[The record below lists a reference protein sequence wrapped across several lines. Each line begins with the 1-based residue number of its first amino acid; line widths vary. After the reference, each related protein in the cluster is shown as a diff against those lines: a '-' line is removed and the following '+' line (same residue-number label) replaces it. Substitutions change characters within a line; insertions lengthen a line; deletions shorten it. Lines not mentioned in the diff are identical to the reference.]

1 MINEPNPDDTMSRY
15 SPPPEPRPRWSP
27 DAWRD
32 AGTAAPG
39 SSHPGWYDQQ
49 PTYAYPTQPVQRTE
63 PVRRTAGAGPLIVVA
78 AVLAAVLSSGGTYL
92 ALDATGALDHAA
104 PAASVVNVPSNA
116 TGSTV
121 DQRTVTVDEQ
131 SAITS
136 AAAAVSP
143 AIVTITTQ
151 LTTTGSGSSNPF
163 DPFSN
168 PNQGQQQVTGIG
180 SGIIFDSN
188 GWILTN
194 HHVVGDAKTVSVQ
207 TNDKRTFSG
216 KVYGTDTLTDLAIV
230 KIDATGL
237 TAAKLGDSGN
247 LKPGQIAIAIG
258 SPLGTFTNSVTA
270 GIVSALGRDIT
281 VQDDTTGQPV
291 ALHNLIQTDAA
302 INQGNSGGAL
312 IDSGGDVIGV
322 NTATASTAQ
331 GIGFAIPINLAK
343 PIIQQALGGKAL
355 SRPWIGIRY
364 VALDP
369 TVSKQYNVSID
380 YGAYITSRTLSDTT
394 GTGNGTVGP
403 SSGDA
408 VVAGSPADK
417 AGLKEG
423 DVITALG
430 GQRVDGLH
438 TLDLLLASHSP
449 GETVSLQVLR
459 NGSTITVNVTL
470 GTRPANL
477 Q

>member
-1 MINEPNPDDTMSRY
+1 
-15 SPPPEPRPRWSP
+15 
-27 DAWRD
+27 
-32 AGTAAPG
+32 
-39 SSHPGWYDQQ
+39 
-49 PTYAYPTQPVQRTE
+49 
-63 PVRRTAGAGPLIVVA
+63 
-78 AVLAAVLSSGGTYL
+78 
-92 ALDATGALDHAA
+92 
-104 PAASVVNVPSNA
+104 
-116 TGSTV
+116 
-121 DQRTVTVDEQ
+121 
-131 SAITS
+131 
-136 AAAAVSP
+136 VSP

-151 LTTTGSGSSNPF
+151 ITTAGNGNQF

-168 PNQGQQQVTGIG
+168 PGQGQQVTGIG
-180 SGIIFDSN
+180 SGIIFDAS
-188 GWILTN
+188 GWIVTN

-237 TAAKLGDSGN
+237 PTAKLGDSAS
-247 LKPGQIAIAIG
+247 LKPGQIAVAIG

-302 INQGNSGGAL
+302 INPGNSGGAL
-312 IDSGGDVIGV
+312 IDSAGDVIGV
-322 NTATASTAQ
+322 NTAMASTAQ
-331 GIGFAIPINLAK
+331 GIGFAIPVNLAK
-343 PIIQQALGGKAL
+343 PIMDQALQGKAL

-369 TVSKQYNVSID
+369 TVAKQYNVSID
-380 YGAYITSRTLSDTT
+380 YGAYITSRTAPDQT
-394 GTGNGTVGP
+394 GTGNGSGSTGT
-403 SSGDA
+403 SGGDA
-408 VVAGSPADK
+408 VVSGSPADK

-423 DVITALG
+423 DVITSLG

-438 TLDLLLASHSP
+438 TLDLLLASHAP
-449 GETVSLQVLR
+449 GETVSLEVLR
-459 NGSTITVNVTL
+459 NGSTIAVNVTL